1 MKFLIWYPR
10 IHRLLIFCECYS
22 LPSLIVQMAFLNS
35 VAASGS
41 SFTPTL
47 VHKHKN
53 LGKET
58 EIITAVPRWW
68 TQDGSMEF

>member
-1 MKFLIWYPR
+1 
-10 IHRLLIFCECYS
+10 
-22 LPSLIVQMAFLNS
+22 MALLNS

-58 EIITAVPRWW
+58 EIITAVARWW
-68 TQDGSMEF
+68 TQDGGMEF